1 MENLLPHEAIP
12 SLMPLEECVMDY
24 IEKHQGEKGYI
35 DCQPSLN
42 GDIIFGIVFDDFSG
56 TGIEKYVYG
65 VRVKNDDI
73 EVLLVDITHTYTE
86 TYSDEDFKLDEDK
99 WLSIK
104 WSDVYYIPTLFNIA
118 ENIEEY
124 GE

>member
-1 MENLLPHEAIP
+1 MQNLLPHEAIP
-12 SLMPLEECVMDY
+12 SLMPLKECVMNY

-35 DCQPSLN
+35 DCQLSLN
-42 GDIIFGIVFDDFSG
+42 GDIIYGIVFDDFSG

-86 TYSDEDFKLDEDK
+86 TYSDEDFKDEDK
-99 WLSIK
+99 WLSIQ
-104 WSDVYYIPTLFNIA
+104 WSDVYFVPTLFNIA